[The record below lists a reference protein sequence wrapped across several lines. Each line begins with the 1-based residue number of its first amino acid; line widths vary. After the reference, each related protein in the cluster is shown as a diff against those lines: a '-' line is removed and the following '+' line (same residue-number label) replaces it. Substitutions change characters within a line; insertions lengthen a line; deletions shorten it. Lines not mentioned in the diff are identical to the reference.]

1 MTVAVVGGGASGL
14 MAAIRAAGK
23 PGKQVV
29 ILERQSRVGRKL
41 AATGNGRC
49 NLTNINISPDR
60 YHGGADFVVPALQRT
75 DAESAIRL
83 FESLGLLCA
92 VEEDGRVYP
101 YTDQANSVVDV
112 LRFAAAGRGV
122 SVRCGC
128 EVLGVRRRGKGFA
141 LETAEETVAADKLI
155 IACGGAAGARLG
167 GGMSGYRLLEA
178 LGHSRTELR
187 PALVQLKTE
196 GGETRALKG
205 VRAEAELKVIVGGRP
220 AAEKRGEVQ
229 FTDYG
234 VSGPAVFDISRDAL
248 SGKDTEIILDLL
260 CRLSE
265 EEISHRLLRRAEEW
279 PGLSLENAFA
289 GMLHSRLGVMTVKR
303 CGMSPSGRLGNL
315 TEDGAARLAACAKH
329 LKMKVSGSMG
339 FDAAQVTAGGI
350 RTDEF
355 DPYTMESRL
364 CPGLYAA
371 GEVLDVDGDC
381 GGFNLHWAWASGL
394 AAGDSV

>member
-1 MTVAVVGGGASGL
+1 MTIAVAGGGASGL
-14 MAAIRAAGK
+14 MAAIRAAEK
-23 PGKQVV
+23 PGRQVLL
-29 ILERQSRVGRKL
+29 LERQARVGRKL

-49 NLTNINISPDR
+49 NLTNINISAER
-60 YHGGADFVVPALQRT
+60 YHGSTDFILPALQKT
-75 DAESAIRL
+75 DADGAIKL
-83 FESLGLLCA
+83 FKSLGLLCA

-112 LRFAAAGRGV
+112 LRFAAVGRGV

-128 EVLGVRRRGKGFA
+128 EVLAARRSENGFE
-141 LETAEETVAADKLI
+141 LETSTGAVTADKLI

-167 GGMSGYRLLEA
+167 GGMSGYRLLEK
-178 LGHSRTELR
+178 LGHSCTELR

-205 VRAEAELKVIVGGRP
+205 VRAEAQLNIFAGGRQI
-220 AAEKRGEVQ
+220 AEKRGEVQ

-248 SGKDTEIILDLL
+248 SEKGTEIVLDLL
-260 CRLSE
+260 CRHSE
-265 EEISHRLLRRAEEW
+265 DEISGMLLRRAKEW
-279 PGLSLENAFA
+279 PELSFENAFA
-289 GMLHSRLGVMTVKR
+289 GMLHSRIGVMAVKR
-303 CGMSPSGRLGNL
+303 CGLPPAGRLGDM
-315 TEDGAARLAACAKH
+315 TDGDAARLAASAKH
-329 LKMKVSGSMG
+329 LKLKVTGSMG

-355 DPYTMESRL
+355 DPYTMESRI